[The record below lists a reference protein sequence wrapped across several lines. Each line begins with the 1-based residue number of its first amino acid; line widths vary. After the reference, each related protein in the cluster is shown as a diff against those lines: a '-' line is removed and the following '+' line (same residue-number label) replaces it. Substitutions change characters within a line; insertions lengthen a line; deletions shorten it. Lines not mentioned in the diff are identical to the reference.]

1 MSKHSPM
8 RQFMAFM
15 PMLMLFLVVYTLMN
29 YYVLSAHFD
38 FFSIERDSMFYI
50 LLFIFSASFLIATTA
65 EIIGNNILFRLIYFI
80 SSVWMG
86 VLFISLFTTMIYQI
100 AGWALKL
107 DGFTKGVL
115 SITTVAILAIYSMI
129 VNYKLCVKVIPIH
142 NNKNVEMR
150 IVQITDIHLG
160 PIYGVSRLKAIV
172 KKVNTLNP
180 DLVLMTGDLLDGRYK
195 YKEDL
200 LKPLDDIKSDVYF
213 VYGNHDMYA
222 GLDRLEKLLSTTK
235 VRWLRNESVQ
245 YENIDII
252 GFDDTSEERHIGGML
267 YAMNMHKKIGDKF
280 TILMTHRPVGW
291 REAAKYVDLMIAG
304 HTHAGQLWPFNYLA
318 LWQNTACK
326 GIYRSSKNNRFML
339 YVSCGT
345 GTWGPPMRIGSSTE
359 ITVFDLKREQFKK

>member
-1 MSKHSPM
+1 MKKDSLAH
-8 RQFMAFM
+8 QFVTFFPILSAF
-15 PMLMLFLVVYTLMN
+15 LAIFTLMN
-29 YYVLSAHFD
+29 YYVLSTHYI
-38 FFSIERDSMFYI
+38 FFGLEKTNLFFL
-50 LLFIFSASFLIATTA
+50 LLFLFSASFLISSIA
-65 EIIGNNILFRLIYFI
+65 ELIGNNILFRTMYIL
-80 SSVWMG
+80 SSVLMG
-86 VLFISLFTTMIYQI
+86 TLFISFFITLFYDLLEFILPFDEVI
-100 AGWALKL
+100 FGI
-107 DGFTKGVL
+107 L
-115 SITTVAILAIYSMI
+115 SIFTITILAIYSI
-129 VNYKLCVKVIPIH
+129 TVNYRICVKTVPIH

-160 PIYGVSRLKAIV
+160 PIYGESWLKAIV

-195 YKEDL
+195 YKADL

-213 VYGNHDMYA
+213 VYGNHDAYA
-222 GLDRLEKLLSTTK
+222 GLDRLEKLLSQTK
-235 VRWLRNESVQ
+235 IRWLRNESVQ

-252 GFDDTSEERHIGGML
+252 GFDDTSEERHVGGML
-267 YAMNMHKKIGDKF
+267 YAMNMHKKIGDRF

-326 GIYRSSKNNRFML
+326 GIYRCNTNNRFML

-345 GTWGPPMRIGSSTE
+345 GTWGPPMRLGSSTE
-359 ITVFDLKREQFKK
+359 ITVFDLKRENYK